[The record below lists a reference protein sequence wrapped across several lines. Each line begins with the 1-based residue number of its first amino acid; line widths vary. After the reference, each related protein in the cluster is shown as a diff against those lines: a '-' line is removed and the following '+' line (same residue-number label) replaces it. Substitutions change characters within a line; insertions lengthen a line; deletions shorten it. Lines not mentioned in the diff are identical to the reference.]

1 MAYGYAQKC
10 LTMASTNEIL
20 SIGELVINETHD
32 ATREYKNYVD
42 KFIELENFQFM
53 WILEDFDITI

>member
-1 MAYGYAQKC
+1 
-10 LTMASTNEIL
+10 MASTNEIL

-42 KFIELENFQFM
+42 KFIELEDFQFM